1 MTSNLITTL
10 QRVKVPKLVLLF
22 SQGKQKKKERKMLED
37 SSTSSALPTPLYQV
51 MIHQIISSL
60 WGQNQTIYKVFLS
73 SISS

>member
-10 QRVKVPKLVLLF
+10 PRVKVPKWVLLF
-22 SQGKQKKKERKMLED
+22 SQKKEKKVLED
-37 SSTSSALPTPLYQV
+37 SGTSSALPTSLYQV

-73 SISS
+73 SVSS

>member
-37 SSTSSALPTPLYQV
+37 SSTSSALPTSLYQV

-73 SISS
+73 SMSS